1 MVCIWFAIQIEIF
14 SFHYLSGDKQP
25 RLKKNNNYISA
36 AASVYKHHIGEKHVP
51 FLAAGTHWLL
61 QNDQTLFMY
70 VEFSLY
76 SFTSIYTEDLMLQS
90 LYFVAD

>member
-1 MVCIWFAIQIEIF
+1 MACIWFAIQIEIF

-25 RLKKNNNYISA
+25 TLKKNNYITA
-36 AASVYKHHIGEKHVP
+36 AASVYKHHIDEKHVP
-51 FLAAGTHWLL
+51 FLAAGTHWFL
-61 QNDQTLFMY
+61 QNDQTLFMN